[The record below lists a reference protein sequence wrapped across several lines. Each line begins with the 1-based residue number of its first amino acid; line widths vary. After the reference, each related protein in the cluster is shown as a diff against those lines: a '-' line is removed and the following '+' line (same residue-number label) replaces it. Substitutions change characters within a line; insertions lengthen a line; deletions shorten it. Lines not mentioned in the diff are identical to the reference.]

1 MMKAIAFI
9 LSLMIVLMGAGY
21 LIQNQE
27 GIIQDIDDFNNKLRL
42 LSLSQTPAPYVP
54 IADREEYIP
63 PADAPEEVQEYNFS
77 FTAMYPNSNLTP
89 GDVMST
95 DWNLICSDGYSASVR
110 DVSTSKKKEVYARY
124 GLNYPPPTGTYECDH
139 MIPLSIGGSNELT
152 NLWPEAEEPRPG
164 FREKDVVEAA
174 LHRAVCHEKLL
185 TLEQAQQAIVND
197 WYQVY
202 VQYGYA
208 MKDITPT
215 EEDN

>member
-1 MMKAIAFI
+1 MSAVRFIIAVM
-9 LSLMIVLMGAGY
+9 LVLIITGFVVT
-21 LIQNQE
+21 NQE
-27 GIIQDIDDFNNKLRL
+27 EIMNGIDDFNYRL
-42 LSLSQTPAPYVP
+42 KYLSPPPPTTPYNQPPAQTQPYVP
-54 IADREEYIP
+54 
-63 PADAPEEVQEYNFS
+63 PATAPEEVQEYNFS
-77 FTAMYPNSNLTP
+77 FTAMYPNKTLTP

-95 DWNLICSDGYSASVR
+95 DWDVVCADGYSASVR
-110 DVSTSKKKEVYARY
+110 DVSTSKKRQVYERY
-124 GLNYPPPTGTYECDH
+124 GLVYPPPTGTFECDH

-185 TLEQAQQAIVND
+185 TLEQAQAAIVND

-208 MKDITPT
+208 MEDITPT